1 MNAEGKATPS
11 PPNHSLNTDEQSSSA
26 RLRDSQMPVRLATDS
41 ARVIAPAP
49 VLYAVAFLVG
59 LVAEFVLPTA
69 PLPRVV
75 ELWLGAVIILISI
88 PIVVSAVRALA
99 RGRTAFDASKPT
111 TRIVTDGAFR
121 YSRNPTYL
129 SLTLLYVGLAFVVGS
144 FWVLLM
150 VVPAV
155 AVTHWGVVLREERY
169 LESKFG
175 EEYRR
180 YAQRVRRWV

>member
-1 MNAEGKATPS
+1 MNTEGKITSTS
-11 PPNHSLNTDEQSSSA
+11 PNNSLN
-26 RLRDSQMPVRLATDS
+26 TDS

-49 VLYAVAFLVG
+49 ALYAVAFLVG
-59 LVAEFVLPTA
+59 LAAEFALPIT

-88 PIVVSAVRALA
+88 PIVISAVRALV
-99 RGRTAFDASKPT
+99 RGRTAFDARKPT
-111 TRIVTDGAFR
+111 TSIVIDGAFC

-144 FWVLLM
+144 LWVVLM

-155 AVTHWGVVLREERY
+155 AVTHWGVVVREERY

-180 YAQRVRRWV
+180 YAQRVRRWI

>member
-1 MNAEGKATPS
+1 MNTEGKIKSTS
-11 PPNHSLNTDEQSSSA
+11 PDRSLNTDN
-26 RLRDSQMPVRLATDS
+26 

-59 LVAEFVLPTA
+59 LAVEFALPTS
-69 PLPRVV
+69 PLQRVV
-75 ELWLGAVIILISI
+75 ELWLGAVIILVSI
-88 PIVVSAVRALA
+88 PIVISAVRALA
-99 RGRTAFDASKPT
+99 RGRTAFDARKPT
-111 TRIVTDGAFR
+111 TSIVTDGAFR

-144 FWVLLM
+144 LWVLLL

-155 AVTHWGVVLREERY
+155 AVTHWGVVMREERY

-180 YAQRVRRWV
+180 YAQTVRRWI

>member
-1 MNAEGKATPS
+1 MS
-11 PPNHSLNTDEQSSSA
+11 
-26 RLRDSQMPVRLATDS
+26 VRLATDS

-59 LVAEFVLPTA
+59 LAVEFALPTA

-88 PIVVSAVRALA
+88 PIAISAARALV
-99 RGRTAFDASKPT
+99 RGRTAFDAKKT
-111 TRIVTDGAFR
+111 TTSIVTDGAFR
-121 YSRNPTYL
+121 YSRNPTYM
-129 SLTLLYVGLAFVVGS
+129 SLTLLYVGLAFVIGS
-144 FWVLLM
+144 LWVLLM

-155 AVTHWGVVLREERY
+155 AITHWGVVLREERY

-180 YAQRVRRWV
+180 YAQRVRRWI